1 MARVLILF
9 AHPALERS
17 RVQAR
22 MVRHAA
28 HLDGI
33 TFRDLYQL
41 YPDFEINIKKEQ
53 QLLLEHDFIIWQHPF
68 YWYSAPPLIKQWLDL
83 VLEHNWAY
91 GSRGNALTGKYV
103 FNAVSAGASR
113 TVYTREGRNRFTVRE
128 FLAPFEQTARLCKM
142 EYLPPFVV
150 HGTHRIT
157 DSDADLYAVQYE
169 QLLIAIVNNRL
180 TPAQLGAA
188 AYLNDLLPIPQS
200 LQSS

>member
-17 RVQAR
+17 RVQSR
-22 MVRHAA
+22 MVRHVE

-41 YPDFEINIKKEQ
+41 YPDFEINVRKEQ

-91 GSRGNALTGKYV
+91 GSRGNALAGKYV
-103 FNAVSAGASR
+103 LNAISAGASH
-113 TVYTREGRNRFTVRE
+113 TVYTREGRNHFTVRE
-128 FLAPFEQTARLCKM
+128 FLTPFEQTARLCKM

-150 HGTHRIT
+150 HGTHRI
-157 DSDADLYAVQYE
+157 SNGDADLYAVQYE

-180 TPAQLGAA
+180 SPAQMGAA
-188 AYLNDLLPIPQS
+188 TYLNDLLPIPQS
-200 LQSS
+200 LQSP

>member
-53 QLLLEHDFIIWQHPF
+53 QLLLEHDFVIWQHPF
-68 YWYSAPPLIKQWLDL
+68 YWYSAPPLLKQWLDL

-91 GSRGNALTGKYV
+91 GSKGNALTGKYV
-103 FNAVSAGASR
+103 LNAISAGASQ
-113 TVYTREGRNRFTVRE
+113 TVYTREGRNHFTVRE

-150 HGTHRIT
+150 HGTHRIS
-157 DSDADLYAVQYE
+157 DSDAEFYAVQYE

-180 TPAQLGAA
+180 SPAQMEAVT
-188 AYLNDLLPIPQS
+188 YLNDLLPIPQS

>member
-41 YPDFEINIKKEQ
+41 YPDFEINVKKEQ

-68 YWYSAPPLIKQWLDL
+68 YWYSAPPLLKQWLDL

-91 GSRGNALTGKYV
+91 GSHGHALTGKYV
-103 FNAVSAGASR
+103 FNAISAGASQP
-113 TVYTREGRNRFTVRE
+113 VYTRAGRNRFTVRE

-157 DSDADLYAVQYE
+157 DSDADFYAVQYE

-180 TPAQLGAA
+180 SPAQLGAA

>member
-41 YPDFEINIKKEQ
+41 YPDFEINVKKEQ

-68 YWYSAPPLIKQWLDL
+68 YWYSAPPLLKQWLDL

-91 GSRGNALTGKYV
+91 GSHGNALAGKYV
-103 FNAVSAGASR
+103 FNAISAGASQP
-113 TVYTREGRNRFTVRE
+113 VYTRAGRNRFTVRE

-150 HGTHRIT
+150 HGTHRIS
-157 DSDADLYAVQYE
+157 DSDADFYAVQYE

-180 TPAQLGAA
+180 SPAQLAAA